1 MSSSDGF
8 DRDHDE
14 RMSMGL
20 RAFWA
25 TVSAASAVLLYLAIV
40 CALPRGPVGY

>member
-20 RAFWA
+20 RAFWT
-25 TVSAASAVLLYLAIV
+25 TVYAASAVLLYLAIIG
-40 CALPRGPVGY
+40 ALPRGPVGY